1 VRSDLGLDGRLDH
14 PPAVPLLRWPDD
26 ATERQRLAAAR
37 RPRILLVAQHVE
49 PPDVVDELEDWLRD
63 PPEAADLVARIASLT
78 QRAERLQALPRL
90 DGDGLLWCNGRWVA
104 IPDAQLCVVELLL
117 AATNELVRTEVV
129 TSVYAGQG
137 GSGHRASVKTMLN
150 RLQGRFAE
158 VGLTLHF
165 LRGKGVLLEVRT
177 DGAR

>member
-1 VRSDLGLDGRLDH
+1 MRSALGHRGLLDL
-14 PPAVPLLRWPDD
+14 PPSVPLLRWPDD
-26 ATERQRLAAAR
+26 AAERGRLAEQR
-37 RPRILLVAQHVE
+37 RPRILLVAQHHE

-104 IPDAQLCVVELLL
+104 IPDAQLGVVELLL
-117 AATNELVRTEVV
+117 AATNELVRTEVIA
-129 TSVYAGQG
+129 SVYAGTG
-137 GSGHRASVKTMLN
+137 GSSHRASVKTMLN
-150 RLQGRFAE
+150 RLQGRMAE

-165 LRGKGVLLEVRT
+165 LRGKGVLLEVAT
-177 DGAR
+177 DAAR